1 MNDFLQALRTHRPER
16 QRTVMTR
23 KNYDATYNPQIPAPV
38 DEIAVSRLQ
47 NAIESL
53 NANLGILGDNQKYLI
68 DAQERVADSIE
79 RQVIA
84 IERILNHLNI
94 R

>member
-1 MNDFLQALRTHRPER
+1 MNDFLQALRTNRSER

-23 KNYDATYNPQIPAPV
+23 RNYDATYNPQIPTPV
-38 DEIAVSRLQ
+38 DENTASRLQ
-47 NAIESL
+47 SAVEGMNACLETL
-53 NANLGILGDNQKYLI
+53 TENQRYLVNAQKRI
-68 DAQERVADSIE
+68 ADSLE
-79 RQVIA
+79 RQAIA